1 MADQP
6 LKKGMPGSPEL
17 SNDYGEGQFRSMLGG
32 NKLAGALAAE
42 GALRKTAA
50 KEDLVVAEVAEP
62 SELGFWRLSLMRF
75 LHHRAATVSLLI
87 LAFIIVTAVIVPI
100 FQGDLYRTQDYTH
113 PYGLPFQF
121 HSRVIALPA
130 GLSVTIPWSDHLF
143 GTDGLGSDEMARLIR
158 GGRVSL
164 TVGLLATLGYIII
177 GGLFGALAGYYGG
190 WIDNVLMRM
199 TDVIIAMP
207 FILVVIAVTAA
218 FGGVSLTVLVAVI
231 ALLGWFE
238 IGRLMR
244 AQFLVLRESEFVQAA
259 RALGASDFR
268 IIFRH
273 IVPNSLA
280 PIIVSATLGV
290 SGIILLEAAL
300 GFLGLSIPPPEPS
313 WGNMLSEY
321 NDFVLRGQVYL
332 IAFPATALVITALCI
347 NLVGDGIRDALDPR
361 QR

>member
-6 LKKGMPGSPEL
+6 LKKVSSE
-17 SNDYGEGQFRSMLGG
+17 FKSMLGG
-32 NKLAGALAAE
+32 TKLAGALAAE
-42 GALRKTAA
+42 GALQKQAA
-50 KEDLVVAEVAEP
+50 AEDLVVAEVAEP
-62 SELGFWRLSLMRF
+62 SEVGFWRLAMVRF
-75 LHHRAATVSLLI
+75 LHHRTATVSLLI
-87 LAFIIVTAVIVPI
+87 LAFIIVTALIIPV
-100 FQGDLYRTQDYTH
+100 FQGDLYRVQDYTH
-113 PYGLPFQF
+113 PYGAPFLF
-121 HSRVIALPA
+121 HSRTIALPA
-130 GLSVTIPWSDHLF
+130 GLNVTIPWTDHLF
-143 GTDGLGSDEMARLIR
+143 GTDGLGEDEMARLIR
-158 GGRVSL
+158 GARVSL
-164 TVGLLATLGYIII
+164 TVGLLAMLGYLII
-177 GGLFGALAGYYGG
+177 GGVLGALAGYYGG
-190 WIDNVLMRM
+190 WIDNALMRM

-218 FGGVSLTVLVAVI
+218 FGGVSLNVLVLVI
-231 ALLGWFE
+231 AFLGWFE

-273 IVPNSLA
+273 IIPNSLA
-280 PIIVSATLGV
+280 PVIVSATLGV

-313 WGNMLSEY
+313 WGNML
-321 NDFVLRGQVYL
+321 NDYQESVLRGQAYL
-332 IAFPATALVITALCI
+332 IAFPSLALVTTALCI

>member
-6 LKKGMPGSPEL
+6 IEKVSQEFK
-17 SNDYGEGQFRSMLGG
+17 SMLGG
-32 NKLAGALAAE
+32 TKLASALAAE
-42 GALRKTAA
+42 GALRKQAA
-50 KEDLVVAEVAEP
+50 KEDLVVAEVPEA
-62 SELGFWRLSLMRF
+62 SELGFWRLAMMRF
-75 LHHRAATVSLLI
+75 LHHRVATVSLLI
-87 LAFIIVTAVIVPI
+87 LAIIIVSATIVPI

-113 PYGLPFQF
+113 PYGAPFQF
-121 HSRVIALPA
+121 HSHVVSLA
-130 GLSVTIPWSDHLF
+130 GLSVAIPWSDHLF

-190 WIDNVLMRM
+190 WIDNALMRM

-244 AQFLVLRESEFVQAA
+244 AQFLFLRESEFVQAA
-259 RALGASDFR
+259 RALGASDVR

-332 IAFPATALVITALCI
+332 IAFPALALVTTALCI

>member
-6 LKKGMPGSPEL
+6 LKKGTQPANIGFSSL
-17 SNDYGEGQFRSMLGG
+17 IGG
-32 NKLAGALAAE
+32 AKVAGAINAE
-42 GALRKTAA
+42 TALRHTTAA
-50 KEDLVVAEVAEP
+50 EDLVVAELAEP
-62 SELGFWRLSLMRF
+62 SEVGFWRLAIIRF
-75 LHHRAATVSLLI
+75 LHHRTATVSLVI
-87 LAFIIVTAVIVPI
+87 LGIIIVSALIVPV
-100 FQGDLYRTQDYTH
+100 FQGELYRLQDYTH
-113 PYGLPFQF
+113 PYGAPFLF
-121 HSRVIALPA
+121 HARTIALPA
-130 GLSVTIPWSDHLF
+130 GLNITIPWSDHLF
-143 GTDGLGSDEMARLIR
+143 GTDGLGEDEMARLIR

-164 TVGLLATLGYIII
+164 TVGLLAMLGYIII
-177 GGLFGALAGYYGG
+177 GGLFGAIAGYFGG
-190 WIDNVLMRM
+190 WIDGVLMRT

-218 FGGVSLTVLVAVI
+218 FGGVSLTVLVLVI

-280 PIIVSATLGV
+280 PVIVSATLGV

-313 WGNMLSEY
+313 WGNML
-321 NDFVLRGQVYL
+321 NDYQESVLRGQAYL
-332 IAFPATALVITALCI
+332 IAFPSLALVITALAI

>member
-6 LKKGMPGSPEL
+6 LKKVPSE
-17 SNDYGEGQFRSMLGG
+17 FKSMLGG
-32 NKLAGALAAE
+32 TKLAGALAAE
-42 GALRKTAA
+42 GALRKQAA
-50 KEDLVVAEVAEP
+50 SADLVVAEVPEP
-62 SELGFWRLSLMRF
+62 SEVGFWRLSMIRF
-75 LHHRAATVSLLI
+75 MHHRAAFVSLLI

-100 FQGDLYRTQDYTH
+100 FQGDLYRVQDYTH
-113 PYGLPFQF
+113 PYGPPFQF
-121 HSRVIALPA
+121 HSRAIALPA

-143 GTDGLGSDEMARLIR
+143 GTDGLGSDELARLIR

-164 TVGLLATLGYIII
+164 TVGLLAMLGYIII
-177 GGLFGALAGYYGG
+177 GGLLGALAGYYGG
-190 WIDNVLMRM
+190 WIDGALMRM

-218 FGGVSLTVLVAVI
+218 FGGVSLNVLVIVI

-259 RALGASDFR
+259 RALGASDVR

-273 IVPNSLA
+273 IVPNSMA

-313 WGNMLSEY
+313 WGNMLSDY
-321 NDFVLRGQVYL
+321 NDQVLRGQVYL
-332 IAFPATALVITALCI
+332 IAFPAIALVTTALCI

>member
-6 LKKGMPGSPEL
+6 LKKGTQPANIGFSSL
-17 SNDYGEGQFRSMLGG
+17 IGG
-32 NKLAGALAAE
+32 AKVAGAINAE
-42 GALRKTAA
+42 TALRHTTAA
-50 KEDLVVAEVAEP
+50 EDLVVAELAEP
-62 SELGFWRLSLMRF
+62 SEVGFWRLAVIRF
-75 LHHRAATVSLLI
+75 LHHRTATVSLVI
-87 LAFIIVTAVIVPI
+87 LAIIIVSALIVPV
-100 FQGDLYRTQDYTH
+100 FQGELYRLQDYTH
-113 PYGLPFQF
+113 PYGAPFLF
-121 HSRVIALPA
+121 HARTIALPA
-130 GLSVTIPWSDHLF
+130 GLNITIPWSDHLF
-143 GTDGLGSDEMARLIR
+143 GTDGLGEDEMARLIR

-164 TVGLLATLGYIII
+164 TVGLLAMLGYIII
-177 GGLFGALAGYYGG
+177 GGLFGAIAGYFGG
-190 WIDNVLMRM
+190 WIDGVLMRT

-218 FGGVSLTVLVAVI
+218 FGGVSLTVLVLVI

-280 PIIVSATLGV
+280 PVIVSATLGV

-300 GFLGLSIPPPEPS
+300 GLLGLSIPLPEPS
-313 WGNMLSEY
+313 WGHML
-321 NDFVLRGQVYL
+321 NDYQESVLRGQAYL
-332 IAFPATALVITALCI
+332 IAFPSLALVITALAI

>member
-6 LKKGMPGSPEL
+6 VEKVSSEFK
-17 SNDYGEGQFRSMLGG
+17 SMLGG
-32 NKLAGALAAE
+32 TKLASALAAE
-42 GALRKTAA
+42 GTLRKQTA

-62 SELGFWRLSLMRF
+62 SEVGFWRLAVVRF
-75 LHHRAATVSLLI
+75 LHHRAATVSLAI
-87 LAFIIVTAVIVPI
+87 LVFIIVTAVIVPI

-113 PYGLPFQF
+113 PYGAPFLI

-130 GLSVTIPWSDHLF
+130 GLSVTIPWTDHLF

-164 TVGLLATLGYIII
+164 TVGLLAMLGYIII

-190 WIDNVLMRM
+190 WIDGALMRM
-199 TDVIIAMP
+199 TDMIIAMP

-218 FGGVSLTVLVAVI
+218 FGGVSLTVLVLVI

-259 RALGASDFR
+259 RALGASDYR

-313 WGNMLSEY
+313 WGNMLSTYEE
-321 NDFVLRGQVYL
+321 DVLRGTGYL
-332 IAFPATALVITALCI
+332 IAFPAFALVTTALCI

>member
-6 LKKGMPGSPEL
+6 LKKGVPPSPE
-17 SNDYGEGQFRSMLGG
+17 FRSMLGG
-32 NKLAGALAAE
+32 TKLAGALSAE
-42 GALRKTAA
+42 GALRKQAA
-50 KEDLVVAEVAEP
+50 SEDLVVAEVAEP
-62 SELGFWRLSLMRF
+62 SEVGFWRLAVVRF
-75 LHHRAATVSLLI
+75 LHHRTATVSLVI
-87 LAFIIVTAVIVPI
+87 LGIIIAAAVIVPLL
-100 FQGDLYRTQDYTH
+100 QGDLYRVQDYTH
-113 PYGLPFQF
+113 PYGAPFVF
-121 HSRVIALPA
+121 HSRVVSLPG
-130 GLSVTIPWSDHLF
+130 GLNVTIPWSDHLL
-143 GTDGLGSDEMARLIR
+143 GTDGLGEDEMARLIR

-164 TVGLLATLGYIII
+164 TVGLLAMLGYIII
-177 GGLFGALAGYYGG
+177 GGVLGALAGYYGG
-190 WIDNVLMRM
+190 WIDNALMRL

-218 FGGVSLTVLVAVI
+218 FGGVSLNVLVLVI
-231 ALLGWFE
+231 AFLGWFE

-273 IVPNSLA
+273 IIPNSLA
-280 PIIVSATLGV
+280 PVIVSATLGV

-313 WGNMLSEY
+313 WGNML
-321 NDFVLRGQVYL
+321 NDYQESVLRGQAYL
-332 IAFPATALVITALCI
+332 IAFPSLALVTTALCI

>member
-6 LKKGMPGSPEL
+6 LKKGVPPPSE
-17 SNDYGEGQFRSMLGG
+17 FKSMLGG
-32 NKLAGALAAE
+32 TKLAGALAAE
-42 GALRKTAA
+42 GALRQTAA
-50 KEDLVVAEVAEP
+50 SEDLVVAEVAEP
-62 SELGFWRLSLMRF
+62 SEVGFWQLTVVRF
-75 LHHRAATVSLLI
+75 LHHRAAFVSLMI
-87 LAFIIVTAVIVPI
+87 LVFIIVTAVVIPI
-100 FQGDLYRTQDYTH
+100 FQGDLYRVQDYTH
-113 PYGLPFQF
+113 PYGAPFQF
-121 HSRVIALPA
+121 HSRAIALPA
-130 GLSVTIPWSDHLF
+130 GLSVTIPWSDHLL
-143 GTDGLGSDEMARLIR
+143 GTDSLGSDEMARLIR

-164 TVGLLATLGYIII
+164 TVGLLATVGYILI
-177 GGLFGALAGYYGG
+177 GGILGALAGYYGG
-190 WIDNVLMRM
+190 WIDNALMRM

-218 FGGVSLTVLVAVI
+218 FGGVSLNILVLVI
-231 ALLGWFE
+231 AFLGWFE

-244 AQFLVLRESEFVQAA
+244 AQFLVLRESEFVMAA

-300 GFLGLSIPPPEPS
+300 GFLGLSIPLPEPS
-313 WGNMLSEY
+313 WGNMLSTYEE
-321 NDFVLRGQVYL
+321 DVLRGTAYL
-332 IAFPATALVITALCI
+332 IAFPAIALVTTALCI

>member
-1 MADQP
+1 MI
-6 LKKGMPGSPEL
+6 
-17 SNDYGEGQFRSMLGG
+17 GG
-32 NKLAGALAAE
+32 AKVAGAINAE
-42 GALRKTAA
+42 TALRHTTAA
-50 KEDLVVAEVAEP
+50 EDLVVAELAEP
-62 SELGFWRLSLMRF
+62 SEVGFWRLAIIRF
-75 LHHRAATVSLLI
+75 LHHRTATVSLVI
-87 LAFIIVTAVIVPI
+87 LGIIIVSALIVPV
-100 FQGDLYRTQDYTH
+100 FQGELYRLQDYTH
-113 PYGLPFQF
+113 PYGAPFLF
-121 HSRVIALPA
+121 HARTIALPA
-130 GLSVTIPWSDHLF
+130 GLNITIPWSDHLF
-143 GTDGLGSDEMARLIR
+143 GTDGLGEDEMARLIR

-164 TVGLLATLGYIII
+164 TVGLLAMLGYIII
-177 GGLFGALAGYYGG
+177 GGLFGAIAGYFGG
-190 WIDNVLMRM
+190 WIDGVLMRT

-218 FGGVSLTVLVAVI
+218 FGGVSLTVLVLVI

-280 PIIVSATLGV
+280 PVIVSATLGV

-313 WGNMLSEY
+313 WGNML
-321 NDFVLRGQVYL
+321 NDYQESVLRGQAYL
-332 IAFPATALVITALCI
+332 IAFPSLALVITALAI

>member
-6 LKKGMPGSPEL
+6 LKKGVPAGSE
-17 SNDYGEGQFRSMLGG
+17 FKSMLGG
-32 NKLAGALAAE
+32 TKLAGALAAE
-42 GALRKTAA
+42 GALRTQAA
-50 KEDLVVAEVAEP
+50 AEDLVVAEVAEP
-62 SELGFWRLSLMRF
+62 SELGFWRLSMVRF
-75 LHHRAATVSLLI
+75 LHHRTATVSLLI
-87 LAFIIVTAVIVPI
+87 LAVIIVAAVIVPV
-100 FQGDLYRTQDYTH
+100 FQGTLYKVQNYTH
-113 PYGLPFQF
+113 PYGAPFLF
-121 HSRVIALPA
+121 HSRTIALPA
-130 GLSVTIPWSDHLF
+130 GLSVTVPWTDHLL
-143 GTDGLGSDEMARLIR
+143 GTDGLGEDEMARLIR

-164 TVGLLATLGYIII
+164 TVGLLAMLGYLII
-177 GGLFGALAGYYGG
+177 GGVLGALAGYYGG
-190 WIDNVLMRM
+190 WIDNALMRL

-218 FGGVSLTVLVAVI
+218 FGGVSLNVLVLVI
-231 ALLGWFE
+231 AFLGWFE

-273 IVPNSLA
+273 IIPNSLA
-280 PIIVSATLGV
+280 PVIVSATLGV

-300 GFLGLSIPPPEPS
+300 GFLGLSIPLPEPS
-313 WGNMLSEY
+313 WGNML
-321 NDFVLRGQVYL
+321 NDYQESVLRGQTYL
-332 IAFPATALVITALCI
+332 IAFPSIALVTTALCI